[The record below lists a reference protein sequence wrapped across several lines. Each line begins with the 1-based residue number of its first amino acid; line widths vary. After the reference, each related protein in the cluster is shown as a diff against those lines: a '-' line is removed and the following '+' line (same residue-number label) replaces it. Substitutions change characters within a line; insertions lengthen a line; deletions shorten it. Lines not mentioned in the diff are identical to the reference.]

1 MHEPARPPA
10 PPTDD
15 TSPALRELRAHL
27 ATLDVPEVVHELGR
41 LGPTQRAVAF
51 RLLRKGRAFEVFED
65 LDPALQVELVEALA
79 GEAADVF
86 AALDPDDRAALLDE
100 LPAGVA
106 RRLLAGLSASERAA
120 TTALLGYPEDSA
132 GRRMSPE
139 VVAVPSGTTVG
150 DTIARVRAAG
160 EDAETVYVVPVV
172 AAGRRVQGVVSL
184 RRLVLSDPAQ
194 PVDDVMTSPATTVHA
209 TDDAE
214 QAANVVRDGG
224 FVGVPVVDAE
234 DRLVGVLTV
243 DDAMRVLEAEDD
255 EDSARTGGSE
265 PLRRPYLSVSVPGL
279 VRARVVWLLMLI
291 VAASLTVGVQSYFEA
306 ELAQVVALALFVPLL
321 IGTGGNA
328 GSQAATTVVRAS
340 AVGDVRSTDMARVVG
355 REMLTGLL
363 LGLTLAAVG
372 VGPAILVAGPQI
384 GLVLALTVVAVC
396 TLATTVGSSV
406 PLLAKRVGI
415 DPAIVSA
422 PFISTF
428 VDTTGLVVYF
438 TIAKAV
444 LGI

>member
-1 MHEPARPPA
+1 M
-10 PPTDD
+10 TDD
-15 TSPALRELRAHL
+15 RTATTPEHTDTPALRDLRTRL
-27 ATLDVPEVVHELGR
+27 DRLDVPDVVHELGR
-41 LGPTQRAVAF
+41 LGPTRRAVAF
-51 RLLRKGRAFEVFED
+51 RLLRKDRAVEVFED
-65 LDPALQVELVEALA
+65 LDPALQVELVDALA
-79 GEAADVF
+79 GEAAGIFD
-86 AALDPDDRAALLDE
+86 ALDPDDRAALLDE

-106 RRLLAGLSASERAA
+106 RRLLSGLSAAERAA
-120 TTALLGYPEDSA
+120 TTALLGHPEESA

-139 VVAVPSGTTVG
+139 VVSVPLGTTVA

-172 AAGRRVQGVVSL
+172 GPGRRVVGVVSL
-184 RRLVLSDPAQ
+184 RRLVLSDPGAL
-194 PVDDVMTSPATTVHA
+194 VDDVMTSPATTVRV
-209 TDDAE
+209 TDPAE
-214 QAANVVRDGG
+214 RAANVVRDGG

-265 PLRRPYLSVSVPGL
+265 PLRRPYLSVSVLGL
-279 VRARVVWLLMLI
+279 VRARVVWLLLLI
-291 VAASLTVGVQSYFEA
+291 VAATLTVGVQSFYEA
-306 ELAQVVALALFVPLL
+306 ELSQVVALALFVPLL

-340 AVGDVRSTDMARVVG
+340 AVGDVRPADTLRVVG

-363 LGLTLAAVG
+363 LGVTLATVG

>member
-1 MHEPARPPA
+1 MPEAERPAAAATAER
-10 PPTDD
+10 
-15 TSPALRELRAHL
+15 SPALRRLRTRL
-27 ATLDVPEVVHELGR
+27 AGLDVPDVVHELGR
-41 LGPTQRAVAF
+41 LGATERAVAF
-51 RLLRKGRAFEVFED
+51 RLLSKDRAVEVFED
-65 LDPALQVELVEALA
+65 LDPALQAELVSSLH
-79 GEAADVF
+79 GQAATIF

-100 LPAGVA
+100 VPAGVA
-106 RRLLAGLSASERAA
+106 RRLLATLPADEHAA
-120 TTALLGYPEDSA
+120 TTALLGYPEASA

-139 VVAVPSGTTVG
+139 VVAVPGGTTVG
-150 DTIARVRAAG
+150 DTIDLVRAAG
-160 EDAETVYVVPVV
+160 DDAETVYVVPVV
-172 AAGRRVQGVVSL
+172 GDGRHVRGVVSL
-184 RRLVLSDPAQ
+184 RRLVLTDPAT
-194 PVDDVMTSPATTVHA
+194 PVDAVMSPATTVRA

-214 QAANVVRDGG
+214 DAANVVRDGG
-224 FVGVPVVDAE
+224 FVGVPVVDGE

-255 EDSARTGGSE
+255 EDSARTGGTE
-265 PLRRPYLSVSVPGL
+265 PLRRPYLSVSVLGL
-279 VRARVVWLLMLI
+279 VRSRVVWLLMLI
-291 VAASLTVGVQSYFEA
+291 VAASLTVGVQSYFED
-306 ELAQVVALALFVPLL
+306 EIAQVVALALFVPLL

-340 AVGDVRSTDMARVVG
+340 AVGDVRTGDVARVVG

-372 VGPAILVAGPQI
+372 VGPAVLVAGPGI

-438 TIAKAV
+438 SIAKAV